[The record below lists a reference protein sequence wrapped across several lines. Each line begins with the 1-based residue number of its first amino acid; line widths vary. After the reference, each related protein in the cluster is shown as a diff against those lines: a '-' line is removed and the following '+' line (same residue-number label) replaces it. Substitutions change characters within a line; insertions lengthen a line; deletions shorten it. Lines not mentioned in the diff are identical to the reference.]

1 MFYWFQSRTKM
12 NVKCV
17 SHFEKWKLN
26 KTLWGKK
33 TVGHDNQTE
42 ASVRFI
48 FVSYYSETNTEL
60 KCDHDEPV
68 SEIFILLKFLQ
79 TWKVLINKTKQNK
92 TKKREKKTQHWI
104 LTLSPGEKSY
114 KRHLSCWSFY
124 WWIFPTF
131 HKHIIKRGRY
141 YPSLPPEMFFRR
153 LSLVKTHLTYCTIS
167 KTDNIYKIRKAT

>member
-1 MFYWFQSRTKM
+1 MWSVWVILKNGNWIKR
-12 NVKCV
+12 CG
-17 SHFEKWKLN
+17 
-26 KTLWGKK
+26 GKK
-33 TVGHDNQTE
+33 NGWPWQPQTE

-60 KCDHDEPV
+60 KCDHDKPV
-68 SEIFILLKFLQ
+68 SEIFFKHEKYLSI
-79 TWKVLINKTKQNK
+79 KQNK
-92 TKKREKKTQHWI
+92 TKPKRKKQQHWI

-141 YPSLPPEMFFRR
+141 YPSLPPEMFFKR

-167 KTDNIYKIRKAT
+167 ETDNIYKIRKAT